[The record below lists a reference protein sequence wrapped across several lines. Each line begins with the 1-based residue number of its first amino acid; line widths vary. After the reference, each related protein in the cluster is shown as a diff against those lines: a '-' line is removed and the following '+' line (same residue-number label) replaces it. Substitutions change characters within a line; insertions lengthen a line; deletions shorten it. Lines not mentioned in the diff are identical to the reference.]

1 MIGTFIFAH
10 RGQPIE
16 IVARPWLD
24 LEHND
29 PAILRGLDQCCQFFE
44 KLVSGYHCQNS
55 NLVAFSEEAK
65 SESVTTLLTK
75 FGATFPVE
83 GRHGNRRPS
92 LPASARLEIERR
104 LETGERVTGE
114 IVRQAQEG
122 HAVRTDAF
130 PRS

>member
-1 MIGTFIFAH
+1 M
-10 RGQPIE
+10 
-16 IVARPWLD
+16 
-24 LEHND
+24 
-29 PAILRGLDQCCQFFE
+29 
-44 KLVSGYHCQNS
+44 SGYHCHNS
-55 NLVAFSEEAK
+55 NLVAFSEDAK

-104 LETGERVTGE
+104 LETGERVTAGE

-122 HAVRTDAF
+122 HAVRTDASRVGESRRHSRAAATGPQIARF
-130 PRS
+130 